1 MSERLPMPDSAQY
14 RGERESL
21 PVDLRP
27 AFDALVESYRFHA
40 FVIYEKPF
48 VSYRVL
54 AALVRDGWR
63 AGSAS
68 TKPGASL

>member
-1 MSERLPMPDSAQY
+1 MSDTLPLANSAQY
-14 RGERESL
+14 RLEREAL
-21 PVDLRP
+21 PPELRP
-27 AFDALVESYRFHA
+27 AFEALVESYRFHA

-63 AGSAS
+63 ASTEPGSS
-68 TKPGASL
+68 